1 MAATVPQ
8 QNTDV
13 NEIENY
19 LKLILDSQIN
29 MTQTINVLMDNQKK
43 MLHKLASLSVQI
55 EYEFS
60 KCDNTKN
67 TDVVALGKSSNP
79 IENEAFVIKPIDSVK
94 ELEELESRLSDKQQ
108 KIQLL
113 KQYSFICSQSDGKGA
128 TCAYKILDMF
138 FTRDFLCKCSW
149 TGGSRKSEDIKVP
162 LKAFKNVLNFFHQL
176 IRIWD
181 QTYTVESNENFFKTV
196 LKNSVKRKHSKN
208 ERASTKRRRTK
219 KVKLI
224 NQNESNTNQIDNVVV
239 IVNDAANET
248 VNTNE
253 DATNERKE
261 QEEEVIVD
269 VAANKTI
276 NTNEDAANERKEQE
290 EEEEE
295 E

>member
-1 MAATVPQ
+1 MA
-8 QNTDV
+8 
-13 NEIENY
+13 
-19 LKLILDSQIN
+19 
-29 MTQTINVLMDNQKK
+29 QTINVLIDNQKK
-43 MLHKLASLSVQI
+43 MFHKLASLSVQI

-113 KQYSFICSQSDGKGA
+113 KQYSFICLQSDGK
-128 TCAYKILDMF
+128 
-138 FTRDFLCKCSW
+138 
-149 TGGSRKSEDIKVP
+149 
-162 LKAFKNVLNFFHQL
+162 
-176 IRIWD
+176 
-181 QTYTVESNENFFKTV
+181 
-196 LKNSVKRKHSKN
+196 
-208 ERASTKRRRTK
+208 
-219 KVKLI
+219 
-224 NQNESNTNQIDNVVV
+224 
-239 IVNDAANET
+239 VNDAANET

-253 DATNERKE
+253 DYTNERKE

-269 VAANKTI
+269 VAANETV
-276 NTNEDAANERKEQE
+276 NTNEDYTNERKEQE